1 MAEIRVEQL
10 WKVFGRRRDDAIE
23 LSKEGKKREEI
34 RDATAATVALA
45 DVDFKVNE
53 GELFVLMGLS
63 GCGKSTL
70 VRCVNRL
77 HDPTRGKVWIG
88 DTEVTA
94 LDRRELRRFRRK
106 QIGMVFQHVALMP
119 HRTVLENVAYG
130 LEVQKVPRAERNE
143 RAMKQLEAVQLSNWA
158 HESPSSLSGGMKQ
171 RVGVARALTIEP
183 EILLMDEPFSAL
195 DPLIRT
201 SMQEDL
207 ESLRERVKKTILF
220 VSHDLDES
228 LSLGDRIAIM
238 REGRIVALGSPS
250 DIAVEPDD
258 EYVERF
264 VQGVNRAKILK
275 AEDVMRAPL
284 LKLKSDDSPKLVIR
298 RMEEHGFESGFVVH
312 RNGKFAG
319 VVTMDRLLEGVR
331 RGDESIESLVKE
343 HQAVA
348 PEAIVEE
355 IVRITLEHRTTVAV
369 VDSDGVLK
377 GIVRQKDLLPAFI
390 DIEAETKQEN
400 QGNTS
405 SAAMGH
411 AAEP

>member
-1 MAEIRVEQL
+1 MVEIRVESL

-23 LSKEGKKREEI
+23 LSKDGKNREEI
-34 RDATAATVALA
+34 RDETGATVALA
-45 DVDFKVNE
+45 DVDFEVKE

-88 DTEVTA
+88 DTDVTA
-94 LDRRELRRFRRK
+94 LKGTQLRRFRRK
-106 QIGMVFQHVALMP
+106 QIGMVFQHVALLP
-119 HRTVLENVAYG
+119 HRTVLDNVAYG
-130 LEVQKVPRAERNE
+130 LEVQKVPQKERRE
-143 RAMKQLEAVQLSNWA
+143 RAMKQLEAVQLANWA
-158 HESPSSLSGGMKQ
+158 HESPSSLSGGMRQ

-207 ESLRERVKKTILF
+207 EQLRERVKKTILF
-220 VSHDLDES
+220 VTHDLDEA
-228 LSLGDRIAIM
+228 LTLGDRIAIM
-238 REGRIVALGSPS
+238 REGRIVSLGSPS

-264 VQGVNRAKILK
+264 VQGVNRARVLK

-284 LKLKSDDSPKLVIR
+284 LKLKSDDSPQLVLR
-298 RMEEHGFESGFVVH
+298 RMENHGFESGFVVH

-319 VVTMDRLLEGVR
+319 VVTMDRLLEGMK
-331 RGDESIESLVKE
+331 RGEETIETLVKQ
-343 HQAVA
+343 HHAVA

-355 IVRITLEHRTTVAV
+355 IVRLSLEHRTTVAV

-377 GIVRQKDLLPAFI
+377 GIVRQKDLLPAFV
-390 DIEAETKQEN
+390 DIKTATANAGEEA
-400 QGNTS
+400 GPS
-405 SAAMGH
+405 SAGASM
-411 AAEP
+411 EP

>member
-1 MAEIRVEQL
+1 MVEIRVESL

-23 LSKEGKKREEI
+23 LSTQGRNREEI
-34 RDATAATVALA
+34 RNETGATVALA
-45 DVDFKVNE
+45 DVDFEVKQ

-70 VRCVNRL
+70 IRCVNRL

-88 DTEVTA
+88 NTDVTA
-94 LDRRELRRFRRK
+94 LKGTQLRRFRRK
-106 QIGMVFQHVALMP
+106 QIGMVFQHVALLP
-119 HRTVLENVAYG
+119 HRTVLDNVAYG
-130 LEVQKVPRAERNE
+130 LEVQQVPQKERRE
-143 RAMKQLEAVQLSNWA
+143 RAMKQLEAVQLANWA

-207 ESLRERVKKTILF
+207 EQLRERVKKTILF
-220 VSHDLDES
+220 VTHDLDEA
-228 LSLGDRIAIM
+228 LTLGDRIAIM
-238 REGRIVALGSPS
+238 REGRIVSLGSPS

-264 VQGVNRAKILK
+264 VQGVNRARVLK
-275 AEDVMRAPL
+275 AEDVMRPPL
-284 LKLKSDDSPKLVIR
+284 MKLKSDDSPQLVLR
-298 RMEEHGFESGFVVH
+298 RMENHGFESGFVVH

-319 VVTMDRLLEGVR
+319 VVTMESLLEGMK
-331 RGDESIESLVKE
+331 RGEETIEALVKE
-343 HQAVA
+343 HHAVA

-355 IVRITLEHRTTVAV
+355 IVRLSLEHRTTVAV

-377 GIVRQKDLLPAFI
+377 GIVRQKDLLPAFV
-390 DIEAETKQEN
+390 DIEAT
-400 QGNTS
+400 
-405 SAAMGH
+405 AANAGERTGPT
-411 AAEP
+411 AATGASTEP